1 MDTNRRAMLMGL
13 FAVPSWVAGE
23 SAAQEAKAP
32 DPTLYIPN
40 AHLVEDRQLLHD
52 FMEEFSFVDVITAT
66 PTLRITHIPSVLD
79 RTRGKLGT
87 VLGHISAQNPQKQ
100 TFDGAHT
107 ATIVFRGPHGYI
119 SPRAY
124 ATQRS
129 VVPTWNFGV
138 VHVTGRPR
146 AITDKEKAYTL
157 LATLIRQNERR
168 VGSTAYDFAA
178 QPREYIDRMMQG
190 ISPFEMEID
199 AIEGKFKLGQE
210 RSEAD
215 RQGVLEHLKSGAYKE
230 QSLYDLTRV
239 FYQRKT
245 V

>member
-1 MDTNRRAMLMGL
+1 MMMGL
-13 FAVPSWVAGE
+13 VTACAWTAADP
-23 SAAQEAKAP
+23 AAQEPPHA

-52 FMEEFSFVDVITAT
+52 FMEEFSFVDLITAT
-66 PTLRITHIPSVLD
+66 PTRRITHIPSVLD
-79 RTRGKLGT
+79 RTRGRLGT

-107 ATIVFRGPHGYI
+107 ATVVFRGPQGYI

-124 ATQRS
+124 ATQAS

-146 AITDKEKAYTL
+146 AITDKTRAYDL
-157 LATLIRQNERR
+157 LATLIRQNEKR

-190 ISPFEMEID
+190 
-199 AIEGKFKLGQE
+199 
-210 RSEAD
+210 
-215 RQGVLEHLKSGAYKE
+215 
-230 QSLYDLTRV
+230 
-239 FYQRKT
+239 
-245 V
+245 